1 MLAIVLSKIYSYVNP
16 VKIPDIIPYLIGKDL
31 ETYLNI
37 SDLYN
42 VKLLNKELNNDIYL
56 QKELR
61 VKIIL
66 ASNHFQ
72 KWKKLISIGKYFNK
86 TFLPKKVIEIL
97 PVYHGNVIMWALR
110 IILMV

>member
-1 MLAIVLSKIYSYVNP
+1 MLAIVLSKIYFYVNP

-56 QKELR
+56 QKELKF
-61 VKIIL
+61 KITCK
-66 ASNHFQ
+66 N
-72 KWKKLISIGKYFNK
+72 N
-86 TFLPKKVIEIL
+86 T
-97 PVYHGNVIMWALR
+97 
-110 IILMV
+110 II